1 MASGKAVWGIDI
13 GQCGLKAIK
22 LRAAGDGKVEVAA
35 FDIIEHAKILSQPD
49 ADPDEMIKAAL
60 EKFVQRNEWQ
70 GDDFVIGVPGQQTF
84 ARFTKLPPAD
94 PKKIPDL
101 VRYEAGQQIPFDMD
115 DVVWDYQAFN
125 TPESPDIEV
134 GIFAMRKELI
144 RKYIDYFTAVG
155 IQPTIIQT
163 IPAALYNFARYDGQ
177 AVMDAGATVLVDV
190 GAQNTDLIIV
200 EKGGAWMRNIPLGGN
215 NFTEALIKSF
225 KLSFA
230 KAENLKRTAA
240 ASKYARQI
248 FQAMRPVFADLV
260 AEIQRSLGFYSS
272 THRDVELNNVLA
284 LGNAFRLPGLQKY
297 LENNLTV
304 SGGVGKLEKFNN
316 ALPSAT
322 LNAPQFTENLLSLG
336 AAYGLAVQGVG
347 MASISSSLLPTEL
360 ARIAMWKRKQYWFV
374 AAAAGLAVAAVLPW
388 ARNSMDSTALGAGGE
403 SVRKTESIVREARD
417 LKSEFQKTS
426 TNTSQ
431 QQDTMQKLLAIG
443 DVKTKTMI
451 PRIFT
456 LVHEAM
462 PEVAPEIANAPSAEK
477 IKELVKSD
485 PNKYARTKRRQIL
498 IEAFQAEYR
507 KNIEGFV
514 GTPMTGD
521 LGMSVATPGSGGVG
535 GSTGAVI
542 GDGPRGP
549 GRGGPVATAGGG
561 GGGGGPQQDGDGPPG
576 FYVRIK
582 GRLLYGEADHEAVKL
597 LEEYF
602 GNLRTASSKP
612 GLGFYVL
619 DVDPKN
625 EPRKTNPNLWTIVRN
640 STPAAPQPVGRA
652 GSGVVSV
659 SSAAEK
665 EAELA
670 LWSEPGTGEDT
681 RTDWKFE
688 IGFKIKLGDKPAD
701 PAAGGQ
707 PK

>member
-22 LRAAGDGKVEVAA
+22 LRAAGDGKVEVVA

-94 PKKIPDL
+94 PRKIPDL

-144 RKYIDYFTAVG
+144 RKYIDYFTAVHVN
-155 IQPTIIQT
+155 PTIIQT
-163 IPAALYNFARYDGQ
+163 VPAALYNFARYDGQ
-177 AVMDAGATVLVDV
+177 AATDAGATVLVDV

-316 ALPSAT
+316 AMPSAT

-347 MASISSSLLPTEL
+347 LASISSTLLPTEL
-360 ARIAMWKRKQYWFV
+360 ARIALWKRKQYWFV
-374 AAAAGLAVAAVLPW
+374 AAAAGLALASALPW
-388 ARNSMDSTALGAGGE
+388 ARNSMDSTALGSSGE
-403 SVRKTESIVREARD
+403 SVRKTEAIVREARE

-431 QQDTMQKLLAIG
+431 QQDTMQKLLAIT
-443 DVKTKTMI
+443 DVKTKTLV
-451 PRIFT
+451 PRI
-456 LVHEAM
+456 LSVVHEAL
-462 PEVAPEIANAPSAEK
+462 PDVAPELANATTSEK
-477 IKELVKSD
+477 LKEIVKSD
-485 PNKYARTKRRQIL
+485 PNKYARTKRRQIFV
-498 IEAFQAEYR
+498 EAFQVEYH
-507 KNIEGFV
+507 KNIDGFT
-514 GTPMTGD
+514 GTQMTGD
-521 LGMSVATPGSGGVG
+521 PGASVASSSSSFSGSSSIV
-535 GSTGAVI
+535 
-542 GDGPRGP
+542 GDGPRGGT
-549 GRGGPVATAGGG
+549 GRGTSAVVQQQ
-561 GGGGGPQQDGDGPPG
+561 PQESGDGPPG
-576 FYVRIK
+576 FYVRVR
-582 GRLLYGEADHEAVKL
+582 GRMMYGEAEFEAVKL

-602 GNLRTASSKP
+602 ENLRKAGSKA
-612 GLGFYVL
+612 GLGFYVP
-619 DVDPKN
+619 DVDPTSQ
-625 EPRKTNPNLWTIVRN
+625 RKTNPTMWGITRN
-640 STPAAPQPVGRA
+640 FATAQQAPQPGVSNRGQN
-652 GSGVVSV
+652 SGVVASPG
-659 SSAAEK
+659 STEGEAEK
-665 EAELA
+665 LPAWA
-670 LWSEPGTGEDT
+670 DPTTGEDT

-688 IGFKIKLGDKPAD
+688 FGFKIKLGDKPAD
-701 PAAGGQ
+701 AAAPAAEQ

>member
-22 LRAAGDGKVEVAA
+22 LRAAGDGKVEVVA

-70 GDDFVIGVPGQQTF
+70 GDEFVIGVPGQQTF

-125 TPESPDIEV
+125 SPDSPDIEV

-155 IQPTIIQT
+155 VQPTIIQT

-177 AVMDAGATVLVDV
+177 AATDAGATVLVDV

-200 EKGGAWMRNIPLGGN
+200 EKSGAWMRNIPLGGN

-304 SGGVGKLEKFNN
+304 SGGVGKLEKFAN
-316 ALPSAT
+316 AMPSAT

-347 MASISSSLLPTEL
+347 LASISSSLLPTEL
-360 ARIAMWKRKQYWFV
+360 ARIAMWKRKQYMFM
-374 AAAAGLAVAAVLPW
+374 AAAAGLGLAAVLPW
-388 ARNSMDSTALGAGGE
+388 ARNSMDSAALGEGGD
-403 SVRKTESIVREARD
+403 SVRKTESIVREARE
-417 LKSEFQKTS
+417 LKAEFQKTS

-431 QQDTMQKLLAIG
+431 QQDTMQKLLAVG

-451 PRIFT
+451 PRILT

-462 PEVAPEIANAPSAEK
+462 PEVAPELANAATAEK

-485 PNKYARTKRRQIL
+485 PNKYARTKRRQIY
-498 IEAFQAEYR
+498 IEGFQAEYR

-514 GTPMTGD
+514 GTPLTGD
-521 LGMSVATPGSGGVG
+521 LGMSVASAGTGGVAGSGGVVADG
-535 GSTGAVI
+535 GA
-542 GDGPRGP
+542 RGP
-549 GRGGPVATAGGG
+549 RGGPVSTSGGG
-561 GGGGGPQQDGDGPPG
+561 GGGSPQQDGDGPPG
-576 FYVRIK
+576 FYVRVK

-602 GNLRTASSKP
+602 ANLRQAGSKP

-619 DVDPKN
+619 DVDAKN
-625 EPRKTNPNLWTIVRN
+625 EPRKTNPNLWTIARN
-640 STPAAPQPVGRA
+640 STPMQPQPTGRGA
-652 GSGVVSV
+652 SGVVASP
-659 SSAAEK
+659 SAAEK
-665 EAELA
+665 DAELA
-670 LWSEPGTGEDT
+670 QWAEPGTGEDT

-688 IGFKIKLGDKPAD
+688 FGFKIKLGDKPAD
-701 PAAGGQ
+701 AAAGGQ